1 MKAILQ
7 RCGVVVV
14 AVLDAVRAVYAA
26 DLPTA
31 GAAKES
37 GASSNC
43 FASLWNWLNASVS
56 DCPLTYHGFT
66 VYGTVDVGYGYDTA
80 GIGFGKWFDK
90 GVFYPIQK
98 TSGAG
103 RWSWSPDALSA
114 STLGVKMEEP
124 IGGDWLLIGAA
135 EMNFNPLTLLPET
148 GPRPSWTT
156 TSIQQ
161 IPDRERRLQPRRPVG
176 QLARICGRQQRD
188 LWHADRRANDFAVQR
203 SRRRY
208 DPTRSNAFS
217 LVGNTGPFPRFGYPE
232 IVRVNTGVQYRLE
245 YGNFRVAGLAQLGN
259 GYALGNGSMGEYEA
273 QVGATFG
280 GLSVDVVARYAK
292 DAVALQSFSGVALPA
307 GYNPNS
313 ILQATLANAATVLV
327 GARYKWDRTEL
338 YGGYTYAQLAN
349 PSDAFPNGF
358 STIASGIFVPP
369 GEVNATFYDVNEIMH
384 TIWVGAKYDVST
396 NLSVA
401 GSLTYQR
408 QNDFLPASGVCTGSG
423 DNTSSP
429 RCAGSDSAV
438 SFLVD
443 YNPVPRAD
451 LYGGV
456 TITNVYGGLASGYFK
471 TQNIDPTI
479 GLRIRFLLMR

>member
-1 MKAILQ
+1 MKAVLE
-7 RCGVVVV
+7 RCTVV
-14 AVLDAVRAVYAA
+14 ALALACAVRAAYSA

-135 EMNFNPLTLLPET
+135 EMNFNPLTLLPDD
-148 GPRPSWTT
+148 GPKTLVDNNLNPTNSQTANGDSSRAGQWDNS
-156 TSIQQ
+156 
-161 IPDRERRLQPRRPVG
+161 LGFVG
-176 QLARICGRQQRD
+176 VSSATYGTLTAGRMIS
-188 LWHADRRANDFAVQR
+188 LSNEVGVA
-203 SRRRY
+203 Y

-232 IVRVNTGVQYRLE
+232 LVRVNTGVQYRLE

-259 GYALGNGSMGEYEA
+259 GYALGNGSMGAYEA

-307 GYNPNS
+307 GYNPDS

-327 GARYKWDRTEL
+327 GARYKWDRTEF
-338 YGGYTYAQLAN
+338 YGGYSYAQLAN

-358 STIASGIFVPP
+358 ATIASGIFVPP

-384 TIWVGAKYDVST
+384 TIWAGAKYDVST

-408 QNDFLPASGVCTGSG
+408 QNDFLPAPGVCTGSG
-423 DNTSSP
+423 ANTSSP
-429 RCAGSDSAV
+429 RCAGSESAI

-456 TITNVYGGLASGYFK
+456 MITNVYGGLASGYFK

-479 GLRIRFLLMR
+479 GLRIRF